1 MVENK
6 IESRRERDGER
17 RSEYCSSNLFAN
29 IYYSYFVLFFV
40 EYFCLLR
47 GKAGP
52 GWKGGEEC
60 TMTRMESGGSAT
72 LSGCGVT
79 LFMLHCFIVIPR
91 RRCRPRCCC
100 CCLGNE
106 THRKVDKKA
115 TTKCECE
122 MCKEVGRA
130 RRQGERGKSRA
141 VRLPLKQ
148 ISLKISGLRNM
159 PKQTCWGYQTKWRP

>member
-1 MVENK
+1 MEGGRGVYSDK
-6 IESRRERDGER
+6 DG
-17 RSEYCSSNLFAN
+17 
-29 IYYSYFVLFFV
+29 I
-40 EYFCLLR
+40 
-47 GKAGP
+47 
-52 GWKGGEEC
+52 
-60 TMTRMESGGSAT
+60 GGSAT

-122 MCKEVGRA
+122 MCKEVGRWQ
-130 RRQGERGKSRA
+130 RERGKSRA

-159 PKQTCWGYQTKWRP
+159 PKQTC

>member
-1 MVENK
+1 M
-6 IESRRERDGER
+6 
-17 RSEYCSSNLFAN
+17 
-29 IYYSYFVLFFV
+29 
-40 EYFCLLR
+40 LR

-52 GWKGGEEC
+52 GWRGG
-60 TMTRMESGGSAT
+60 RGVYNDKDGIGGSAT

-91 RRCRPRCCC
+91 RRCRPRC

-130 RRQGERGKSRA
+130 RRQEERGKSRA
-141 VRLPLKQ
+141 VRLPL
-148 ISLKISGLRNM
+148 
-159 PKQTCWGYQTKWRP
+159 

>member
-1 MVENK
+1 MEGGRGVYNDK
-6 IESRRERDGER
+6 DG
-17 RSEYCSSNLFAN
+17 
-29 IYYSYFVLFFV
+29 I
-40 EYFCLLR
+40 
-47 GKAGP
+47 
-52 GWKGGEEC
+52 
-60 TMTRMESGGSAT
+60 GGSAT

-91 RRCRPRCCC
+91 RRCRPRCC